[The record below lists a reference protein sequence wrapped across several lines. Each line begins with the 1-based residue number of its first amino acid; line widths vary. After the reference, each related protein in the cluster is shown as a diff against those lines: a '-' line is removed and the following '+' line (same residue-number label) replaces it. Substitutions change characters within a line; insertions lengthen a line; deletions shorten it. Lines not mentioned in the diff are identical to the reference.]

1 MCRYDESIIY
11 RKHPVAR
18 VIDTNDDFEALLKE
32 EPQIEYVNSKLESPS
47 SILHTLIYVLKQ
59 ISSQSK
65 LLWFEFYSYIL
76 IGEGS
81 INLGWW
87 CIFFYQPSSLLI
99 LFSISMFPKTFECD
113 IVICNFCVAYY
124 LCSIISSK
132 WWWFELH
139 VVLLFTSAV
148 LNKATW
154 I

>member
-1 MCRYDESIIY
+1 MCRYKSIIGSTQL
-11 RKHPVAR
+11 HV
-18 VIDTNDDFEALLKE
+18 LLMLMTILK
-32 EPQIEYVNSKLESPS
+32 PCLKRNFKLSKSILNLESPS

-139 VVLLFTSAV
+139 VVLLFTSVV

-154 I
+154 V